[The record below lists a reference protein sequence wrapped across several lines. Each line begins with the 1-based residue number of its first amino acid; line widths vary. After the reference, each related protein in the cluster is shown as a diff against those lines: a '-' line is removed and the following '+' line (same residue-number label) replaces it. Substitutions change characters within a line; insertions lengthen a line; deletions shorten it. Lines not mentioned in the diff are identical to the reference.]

1 MVEKHM
7 YALELKNVTKV
18 YGNGILANENVNLS
32 VKKGEIHALMGENG
46 AGKTTLM
53 KLLFGMERPDSGEFF
68 INGEKVDIK
77 SPVDALHHGVGMV
90 HQHFMLTPS
99 QTVTENMILGSEP
112 SKARIFVDMK
122 TAEKNTRD
130 IIEKYNFNIDPKAR
144 IRDLSVG
151 MKQQVEILKALYRD
165 AKILILDEPTAVLAP
180 QETTVL
186 FEQLRT
192 LKDKGYT
199 IIFISHKINEVIDLC
214 DRLTVMRLGKTVGTY
229 DVHGN
234 EELGT
239 KDITV
244 DEISRLMVGRDAV
257 LEVNKEPSEP
267 TDTVLYVDNV
277 TKLDNEYKVVV
288 DQVSFAVRKGEI
300 LAIGGIEGNGQRELV
315 DMITGTSP
323 IDIGDIRINR
333 ESIKGKTLKQLHEK
347 IMAYI
352 PQDRMVLGVAAGS
365 TIEDNVVPYLIEKAE
380 YQKCNILNKRK
391 LKNVAESVVKE
402 FDVRCKD
409 SSQPVGMLSGGN
421 IQKVVVAR
429 ELSSSCKDAVPLVV
443 ADQPSR
449 GIDIGATKFI
459 HRKLI
464 AMRDEGYAILLISA
478 DLNEVFEVA
487 DSAIILYEGKI
498 NAYFPDMKKVSE
510 YELGQYML
518 GLKAQTPEEIAE
530 VKYNEA

>member
-1 MVEKHM
+1 
-7 YALELKNVTKV
+7 
-18 YGNGILANENVNLS
+18 
-32 VKKGEIHALMGENG
+32 
-46 AGKTTLM
+46 
-53 KLLFGMERPDSGEFF
+53 
-68 INGEKVDIK
+68 
-77 SPVDALHHGVGMV
+77 
-90 HQHFMLTPS
+90 
-99 QTVTENMILGSEP
+99 TVTENMILGSEP

>member
-1 MVEKHM
+1 M

-112 SKARIFVDMK
+112 TKGKLFVDMR
-122 TAEKNTRD
+122 TAEKNTKD
-130 IIEKYNFNIDPKAR
+130 IIEKYNFNIDPRAR

-186 FEQLRT
+186 FEQLRG
-192 LKDKGYT
+192 LKEKGYT
-199 IIFISHKINEVIDLC
+199 IIFISHKINEVIELC
-214 DRLTVMRLGKTVGTY
+214 DRLTVMRLGKTIGTY
-229 DVHGN
+229 DVHGDP
-234 EELGT
+234 EKGT

-257 LEVNKEPSEP
+257 LEVNKEPAKP
-267 TDTVLYVDNV
+267 TDTVLYVDGV

-288 DQVSFAVRKGEI
+288 NDVSFAVRKGEI
-300 LAIGGIEGNGQRELV
+300 LAVGGIEGNGQRELV
-315 DMITGTSP
+315 DMITGISK
-323 IDIGDIRINR
+323 IDIGDIRVNGQ
-333 ESIKGKTLKQLHEK
+333 SIKGKTLKKLHEQV
-347 IMAYI
+347 MGYI

-365 TIEDNVVPYLIEKAE
+365 TIEDNVVPYLVDKNE
-380 YQKCNILNKRK
+380 YQKAGILDKKK
-391 LKNVAESVVKE
+391 LKAVAEDAIKE

-409 SSQPVGMLSGGN
+409 SNQQVGMLSGGN

-429 ELSSSCKDAVPLVV
+429 ELSSSCKDTVPLIV

-464 AMRDEGYAILLISA
+464 AMRDAGYAILLISA

-487 DSAIILYEGKI
+487 DSAIIMYEGKI
-498 NAYFPDMKKVSE
+498 NAYFPDMKKVTE

-518 GLKAQTPEEIAE
+518 GLKTQSPEEIAE
-530 VKYNEA
+530 VKHNEA

>member
-1 MVEKHM
+1 M

-112 SKARIFVDMK
+112 SKGKVFVDMK

-130 IIEKYNFNIDPKAR
+130 IIEKYNFNIDPKSR

-165 AKILILDEPTAVLAP
+165 ARILILDEPTAVLAP
-180 QETTVL
+180 QETTLL
-186 FEQLRT
+186 FEQLKN
-192 LKDKGYT
+192 LKSKGYT
-199 IIFISHKINEVIDLC
+199 IIFISHKINEVIELC
-214 DRLTVMRLGKTVGTY
+214 DRLTVMRLGKTIGTY
-229 DVHGN
+229 DVRGN
-234 EELGT
+234 KELGT

-244 DEISRLMVGRDAV
+244 DEISRLMVGREAI
-257 LEVNKEPSEP
+257 LEVNKKPANPKE
-267 TDTVLYVDNV
+267 TVLYVDNV

-288 DQVSFAVRKGEI
+288 DQVSFSVRKGEI

-315 DMITGTSP
+315 DMITGTTP
-323 IDIGDIRINR
+323 IDIGDIRVNR
-333 ESIKGKTLKQLHEK
+333 ESIKDKKLKYLHEEV
-347 IMAYI
+347 MAYI
-352 PQDRMVLGVAAGS
+352 PQDRMVLGVAARS
-365 TIEDNVVPYLIEKAE
+365 TVEDNVIPYLIDKDE
-380 YQKCNILNKRK
+380 YQKHDVLKHKK
-391 LKNVAESVVKE
+391 LKEVADKVIKE

-409 SSQPVGMLSGGN
+409 SGQIVGTLSGGN

-429 ELSSSCKDAVPLVV
+429 ELSSSCKDPVSLIV

-464 AMRDEGYAILLISA
+464 AMRDEGYAILLVSA

-487 DSAIILYEGKI
+487 DSAIIMYEGKI
-498 NAYFPDMKKVSE
+498 NAYLPDMKKVTE

-518 GLKAQTPEEIAE
+518 GLKHQSAKEIGE
-530 VKYNEA
+530 VKHDEA